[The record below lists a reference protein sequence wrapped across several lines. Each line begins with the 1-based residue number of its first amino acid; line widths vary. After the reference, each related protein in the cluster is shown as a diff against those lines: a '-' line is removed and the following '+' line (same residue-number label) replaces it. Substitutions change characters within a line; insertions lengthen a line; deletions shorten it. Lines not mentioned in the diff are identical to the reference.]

1 MRTNGSIK
9 ELRSVFCLTSIKQLY
24 QFRFFFILRFHYE
37 KRLHTK
43 SGKPRHTKFN
53 CTYKNTPLVH
63 VDLNSV
69 KENTT
74 LLLFI

>member
-43 SGKPRHTKFN
+43 SGKPRELRS
-53 CTYKNTPLVH
+53 TYKNTPLVH

>member
-43 SGKPRHTKFN
+43 SGKPRD